1 MTNALDVIRKKRAE
15 AVSRIVSKGYLS
27 TKRVYV
33 GMATCEI
40 AAGSQAVMTVFRE
53 AVSHGGLTDVY
64 LSQKGCAG
72 RCHLEPTVEVVEAGR
87 LPVRYGRI
95 DPAKAGEIV
104 EKHLKNGHVIQEWVI
119 D

>member
-1 MTNALDVIRKKRAE
+1 MVTPLDVIKKKRAE
-15 AVSRIVSKGYLS
+15 AVGRIIGRGYLA

-40 AAGSQAVMTVFRE
+40 AAGSKEVMEVFNE
-53 AVSHGGLTDVY
+53 AITKDGLTDVY

-72 RCHLEPTVEVVEAGR
+72 RCNLEPTVEVIEQGKN
-87 LPVRYGRI
+87 PVRYGKINRE
-95 DPAKAGEIV
+95 KAAQIIER
-104 EKHLKNGHVIQEWVI
+104 HLKNGEVIEEWII

>member
-1 MTNALDVIRKKRAE
+1 VVTPLDVIKKKRAE
-15 AVSRIVSKGYLS
+15 AVSRIVNKNFLA

-40 AAGSQAVMTVFRE
+40 AAGSDDIMQVFRD
-53 AVSHGGLTDVY
+53 AVTKGGLTDVY

-72 RCHLEPTVEVVEAGR
+72 RCNLEPTVEVIEKGKN
-87 LPVRYGRI
+87 PVRYGKINRER
-95 DPAKAGEIV
+95 AQQIV
-104 EKHLKNGHVIQEWVI
+104 ERHLKNGEVIKEWII

>member
-1 MTNALDVIRKKRAE
+1 MSKPLDVIKKKRAE
-15 AVSRIVSKGYLS
+15 AVGRIISRGYLS

-40 AAGSQAVMTVFRE
+40 AAGSKDVMQVFQDAVTR
-53 AVSHGGLTDVY
+53 GGLTDVY

-72 RCHLEPTVEVVEAGR
+72 RCNLEPTVEVIEQGKN
-87 LPVRYGRI
+87 PVRYGKI
-95 DPAKAGEIV
+95 DRKKAAEII
-104 EKHLKNGHVIQEWVI
+104 ERHLKGGQVIKEWVI

>member
-1 MTNALDVIRKKRAE
+1 MVTPLDVIKKKRAE
-15 AVSRIVSKGYLS
+15 AVGRIVSKNFLA

-40 AAGSQAVMTVFRE
+40 AAGSDQVMEVFQDAVKK
-53 AVSHGGLTDVY
+53 GGLTDVY

-72 RCHLEPTVEVVEAGR
+72 RCNLEPTVEVVEMGKN
-87 LPVRYGRI
+87 PVRYGKI
-95 DPAKAGEIV
+95 DKDKAQQIV
-104 EKHLKNGHVIQEWVI
+104 DRHLKNGEVIKEWII

>member
-1 MTNALDVIRKKRAE
+1 MVTPLDVIRKKRAE
-15 AVSRIVSKGYLS
+15 AVSRIISKNFLA

-40 AAGSQAVMTVFRE
+40 AAGSGEVMQVFQDALKKSR
-53 AVSHGGLTDVY
+53 LTDVY

-72 RCHLEPTVEVVEAGR
+72 RCNLEPTVEVIEVGKN
-87 LPVRYGRI
+87 PVRYGKINRER
-95 DPAKAGEIV
+95 AQQIV
-104 EKHLKNGHVIQEWVI
+104 EQHLRNGKVISEWII

>member
-1 MTNALDVIRKKRAE
+1 MPTPLELIKKKRAE
-15 AVSRIVSKGYLS
+15 AVGRIISRGYLS

-40 AAGSQAVMTVFRE
+40 AAGSKEVMDVFQRAVRNGM
-53 AVSHGGLTDVY
+53 TDVY

-72 RCHLEPTVEVVEAGR
+72 RCNLEPTVEVIEAGKN
-87 LPVRYGRI
+87 PIKYGKVDKDRAQQI
-95 DPAKAGEIV
+95 IEQ
-104 EKHLKNGHVIQEWVI
+104 HLKNGRVVSEWVI

>member
-1 MTNALDVIRKKRAE
+1 MVTPLDVIKKKRAE
-15 AVSRIVSKGYLS
+15 AVSRIISKNFLA

-40 AAGSQAVMTVFRE
+40 AAGSDEVMQVFRDALE
-53 AVSHGGLTDVY
+53 KGKFTDVY

-72 RCHLEPTVEVVEAGR
+72 RCNLEPTVEVIEVGKN
-87 LPVRYGRI
+87 PVRYGKINKER
-95 DPAKAGEIV
+95 AQQIV
-104 EKHLKNGHVIQEWVI
+104 ERHLKNGEVINEWTI